1 MFMYGLRMLLS
12 LHLLLLLLSTTQQM
26 RRDVAAV
33 FKKIYAFARIA
44 RSAWTRVPANE
55 PAER

>member
-44 RSAWTRVPANE
+44 RSA
-55 PAER
+55 